1 LANEQF
7 QGIVQIIFN
16 QQMPCGQQRGRGAC
30 KPDKLAVVLES
41 FAHGLVLENRLC
53 CFIDAPEA
61 MACGHDGMDSTLDR
75 LWYEKKCD
83 GEGSPGSIVIP
94 IRIFLGCLIGLQAME
109 ASL

>member
-1 LANEQF
+1 
-7 QGIVQIIFN
+7 
-16 QQMPCGQQRGRGAC
+16 
-30 KPDKLAVVLES
+30 
-41 FAHGLVLENRLC
+41 
-53 CFIDAPEA
+53 
-61 MACGHDGMDSTLDR
+61 MACGHDGMDSILDR